1 MDHLIEMD
9 SAVALAANSVIAVR
23 AYAFA
28 NTFRLRELQPHFA
41 GARLDHGKD
50 ELTATWPDGG
60 VAIAFDFGAVVFFAV
75 PDVVR
80 ERVVRE
86 LRTRTREAQ
95 PPHTEDYLVEVQPEP
110 RAVELR
116 FAEPRFAEIKFD
128 RVVVPELSPS
138 VRHIIALLLAQ
149 SAAMDYYEAD
159 VGEILAQTERITR
172 ELGRGGVFGGLFGG
186 RVGDVERFIGHCIQT
201 KNEVVETLALFDKP
215 AEAWEDEALDRLF
228 TRLRRMFELDDRFR
242 ALEYRLRTI
251 QDSLV
256 LLVDLARGRGSY
268 RLEVLIVLLIVFE
281 VALMLFQAV

>member
-1 MDHLIEMD
+1 MDHLIGMD
-9 SAVALAANSVIAVR
+9 SAVAAAATSLIAVR

-50 ELTATWPDGG
+50 ELTAAWPDGG

-75 PDVVR
+75 ADAVR

-86 LRTRTREAQ
+86 LRARTRESQ
-95 PPHTEDYLVEVQPEP
+95 PPHTEDYLVEVQPVP
-110 RAVELR
+110 R

-128 RVVVPELSPS
+128 RVVVTELSPS

-159 VGEILAQTERITR
+159 VSEILARTERITR
-172 ELGRGGVFGGLFGG
+172 ELGQRGQLSGLWGGLGSG

-228 TRLRRMFELDDRFR
+228 TRLRRMLELDDRFR

-256 LLVDLARGRGSY
+256 LLVDLARGRSSY
-268 RLEVLIVLLIVFE
+268 RLELLIVLLIVFE
-281 VALMLFQAV
+281 VALMLFQSF